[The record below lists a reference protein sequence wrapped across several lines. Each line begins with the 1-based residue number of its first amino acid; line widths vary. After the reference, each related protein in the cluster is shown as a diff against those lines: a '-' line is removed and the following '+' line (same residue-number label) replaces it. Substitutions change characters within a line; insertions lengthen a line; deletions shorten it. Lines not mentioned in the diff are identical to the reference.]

1 MYLSEEFDEKI
12 EFSRSREVRLI
23 LRNEANDSEF
33 GRNRCLRK

>member
-23 LRNEANDSEF
+23 LRNEANFDVT
-33 GRNRCLRK
+33 CA